1 VAAACAY
8 LRPLAHIKTDKRIA
22 YTINFHNFTN
32 KSKKTNIMNKYGM
45 WEQKVNCEIPNKE
58 NPFDEA
64 GLQHNHLMAIIE
76 EKGNPKMSL
85 DEVYEL
91 CDSVL
96 YEKYKDELIPNY
108 SSNKFATPIVN
119 LESQRE
125 YENFINSLD
134 IDNQQK
140 NYLFE
145 LFDIMF
151 KYDVKNLCDII
162 DEIKLF
168 ESNLLKNHKPE
179 DLKNVLI
186 TSSVG
191 RYSLAYWDDRYDQGD
206 ITAKAFW
213 KKFFTGVAD
222 AVGATAGAIAGSAT
236 VVGGIAGGIVGA
248 IGASSGFASVWDV
261 FAN

>member
-1 VAAACAY
+1 
-8 LRPLAHIKTDKRIA
+8 
-22 YTINFHNFTN
+22 
-32 KSKKTNIMNKYGM
+32 MNKYEL

-64 GLQHNHLMAIIE
+64 GAQHNHLMAIIE
-76 EKGNPKMSL
+76 EKGNPKMTL

-96 YEKYKDELIPNY
+96 YDKYKDELIPNY
-108 SSNKFATPIVN
+108 SSKQFATPIVN
-119 LESQRE
+119 LDSQRE
-125 YENFINSLD
+125 YESFINSLD
-134 IDNQQK
+134 LENQLK
-140 NYLFE
+140 EYLFE

-151 KYDVKNLCDII
+151 KYDAKNLCEII
-162 DEIKLF
+162 DEIKRF
-168 ESNLLKNHKPE
+168 ESSLLKKHNPKDVE
-179 DLKNVLI
+179 NILI

-191 RYSLAYWDDRYDQGD
+191 RYSLAYWNDRYEQGD

-236 VVGGIAGGIVGA
+236 IAGGIAGGVVDE
-248 IGASSGFASVWDV
+248 IGASSGFANVWDV
-261 FAN
+261 FTN